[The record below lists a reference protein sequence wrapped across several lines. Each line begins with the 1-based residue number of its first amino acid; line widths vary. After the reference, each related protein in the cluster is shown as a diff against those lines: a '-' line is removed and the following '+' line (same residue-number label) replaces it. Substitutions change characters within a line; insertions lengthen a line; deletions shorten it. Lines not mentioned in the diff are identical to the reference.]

1 MVLYSISMIIHS
13 SIHVTPIDYHTY
25 LFMAGSSHEE
35 FEEELVKF
43 LAKYSTGPE
52 DPNLKKKCE
61 DAVFMGL
68 DLNFSLGLGI
78 CLGLSE
84 QEIFAVRNDHEG
96 DSDRV
101 IALFWEWR
109 RKLGSGA
116 NYLLLILA
124 LIKNKNIEAA
134 DKACVNHLKMTLSDH
149 PSMCT
154 SRNFRI

>member
-1 MVLYSISMIIHS
+1 MIHIALFMS
-13 SIHVTPIDYHTY
+13 RPYHTY

-52 DPNLKKKCE
+52 DPNLKKECE
-61 DAVFMGL
+61 DAVFTGL

-154 SRNFRI
+154 SRNLY